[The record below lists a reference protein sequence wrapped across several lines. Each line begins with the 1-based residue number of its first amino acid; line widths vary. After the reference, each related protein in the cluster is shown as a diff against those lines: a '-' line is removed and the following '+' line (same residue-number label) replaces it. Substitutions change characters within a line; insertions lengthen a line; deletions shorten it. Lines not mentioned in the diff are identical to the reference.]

1 VSARGPG
8 GLRVKAAR
16 RLAAAAAY
24 GGGGITLLGVTGVG
38 VLLAEAMA
46 ARRWIMPRLP
56 TTPVPDGRY
65 VPAGVP
71 DGAPRRDDPLCLV
84 MLGDSTAAGQGA
96 ASAATTPG
104 ALLAQGLADLS
115 GRPVDLHVAA
125 VPGSVSEDLAAQ
137 VTALET
143 AGRRPDAACVVVG
156 ANDITRRV
164 RAEVSVRALSDA
176 VTRLRALG
184 AEVVVGTCPDL
195 GTVRQVAQPLRTLA
209 RRWSRQLAAAQ
220 AIAVVMAGGRV
231 VSIGDLMGPL
241 FEAEPE
247 AMFSPDRFHPSSLA
261 YERSSERILP
271 SLAAALG
278 ILPVSYE
285 DLGADGHDLV
295 DVDPVDPA
303 DPGLVTGVA
312 DAAVLAAENPGT
324 EMTGTDVGGAARG
337 PAGRWARLVRRRP
350 RRVPTRPVRAGD
362 GGPAGAGDGG
372 GDIPG

>member
-1 VSARGPG
+1 VTGRQTRPGPRATTRRPG
-8 GLRVKAAR
+8 RLRVKTAR

-46 ARRWIMPRLP
+46 ARRWIRPRMP

-65 VPAGVP
+65 HP
-71 DGAPRRDDPLCLV
+71 DTGPGDGEPLRLV

-96 ASAATTPG
+96 ESAATTPG
-104 ALLAQGLADLS
+104 ALLAQGLAELS

-125 VPGSVSEDLAAQ
+125 VPGSVSQDLAAQ
-137 VTALET
+137 VRAVQS
-143 AGRRPDAACVVVG
+143 AGLRPHAACVVVG

-176 VTRLRALG
+176 VTRLRAMG

-247 AMFSPDRFHPSSLA
+247 TMFSPDRFHPSSLA
-261 YERSSERILP
+261 YERSAERILP

-278 ILPVSYE
+278 ILPVSF
-285 DLGADGHDLV
+285 DDPGADGHDLV
-295 DVDPVDPA
+295 AVDTV
-303 DPGLVTGVA
+303 GGVGGHRSLVTGVA

-324 EMTGTDVGGAARG
+324 EMTGTEVGGAARG

-350 RRVPTRPVRAGD
+350 RRALVRPGRRAG
-362 GGPAGAGDGG
+362 GSGPS
-372 GDIPG
+372 

>member
-1 VSARGPG
+1 MTARPG
-8 GLRVKAAR
+8 TAAPRPARLRVKAAR

-24 GGGGITLLGVTGVG
+24 GGGGLTLLGVTGVG

-56 TTPVPDGRY
+56 TTPVAGGQY
-65 VPAGVP
+65 HPAPGP
-71 DGAPRRDDPLCLV
+71 GTGAPLCLAI
-84 MLGDSTAAGQGA
+84 LGDSTAAGQGA
-96 ASAATTPG
+96 ESAATTPG

-125 VPGSVSEDLAAQ
+125 VPGSVSENLAAQ
-137 VTALET
+137 VAALES
-143 AGRRPDAACVVVG
+143 AGVQPDGACIVVG

-176 VTRLRALG
+176 VTRLRAMG

-278 ILPVSYE
+278 ILPVSFE
-285 DLGADGHDLV
+285 DVGPDGHDII
-295 DVDPVDPA
+295 PVAPPD
-303 DPGLVTGVA
+303 GLASFVTGVA

-324 EMTGTDVGGAARG
+324 EMTGTDVAGADRG
-337 PAGRWARLVRRRP
+337 PAGRWARLVRRP
-350 RRVPTRPVRAGD
+350 RRDPARPARPPRAARDSGSS
-362 GGPAGAGDGG
+362 
-372 GDIPG
+372 

>member
-1 VSARGPG
+1 VTARPAGSRPRTSGRGPG

-65 VPAGVP
+65 VPGGVP
-71 DGAPRRDDPLCLV
+71 DGAPRGDDPLCLV

-137 VTALET
+137 VTVLET
-143 AGRRPDAACVVVG
+143 AGPRPDAACVVVG

-176 VTRLRALG
+176 VTRLRAMG

-278 ILPVSYE
+278 ILPVSFE
-285 DLGADGHDLV
+285 DLGADGHDVV
-295 DVDPVDPA
+295 DVDPVDGRT
-303 DPGLVTGVA
+303 GLVTGVA

-337 PAGRWARLVRRRP
+337 PAGRWARLVQRRP
-350 RRVPTRPVRAGD
+350 RRVPG
-362 GGPAGAGDGG
+362 
-372 GDIPG
+372 

>member
-1 VSARGPG
+1 MTTRPRRPVPSRPG
-8 GLRVKAAR
+8 RLRVGAAR

-65 VPAGVP
+65 LPGPSAGV
-71 DGAPRRDDPLCLV
+71 GEPLCLV

-96 ASAATTPG
+96 ESAATTPG

-115 GRPVDLHVAA
+115 GRAVDLHVAA

-137 VTALET
+137 VAALES
-143 AGRRPDAACVVVG
+143 AGLHPDGACIVVG

-247 AMFSPDRFHPSSLA
+247 VMFSADGFHPSSLA
-261 YERSSERILP
+261 YERSTERLLP

-278 ILPVSYE
+278 ILPVSW
-285 DLGADGHDLV
+285 DDPGADGHDVVAV
-295 DVDPVDPA
+295 DT
-303 DPGLVTGVA
+303 GLVTGVA

-324 EMTGTDVGGAARG
+324 EMTGADVAGAVRG
-337 PAGRWARLVRRRP
+337 PAGRWARLVRRP
-350 RRVPTRPVRAGD
+350 RRTLTRPARAGGG
-362 GGPAGAGDGG
+362 GGPS
-372 GDIPG
+372 